1 MSFPAADAGD
11 SPAPK
16 RNFAARLFG
25 YDLFISFALGPAPR
39 GSLSYASDLARRL
52 RERDFSVFFSEDEA
66 PPGERLDSTLLKA
79 LHSSRLLVV
88 IANRGTLE
96 QPRWVRKEV
105 EEFRRRHPGR
115 TIIPISVG
123 GALED
128 PALAAAAQEWLV
140 FQDKIWLDEC
150 TEAASDGIASKA
162 VLERLAMAPTRV
174 RANVWWRWLV
184 RGVMA
189 VLATLAVALGVAA
202 KVAADSAERARD
214 ELRRAVSLRLIG
226 EAPAMLDGARAG
238 GDEQTLQQVL
248 VAQRLAG
255 PSAEADRALLSTLK
269 AVPHLSKAV
278 NTGLRIGDV
287 AFSRDGT
294 HVVSGASDGSLQVWD
309 ASTLQALGAAL
320 KSTQNDISTLS
331 LSADGK
337 TLVAGSS
344 DGTLQLWDLVT
355 RKPLG
360 EAMKAHKNEAP
371 PWSDFGVQ
379 TVAISPDG
387 RRAASAGWDWTLKLW
402 DTKAAKLEG
411 KPLMEAEGF
420 VNRAIAF
427 NADGS
432 RITAAGNELVL
443 RLWNADTRELLATL
457 DLRKAFQGD
466 DDVAGLAFS
475 PAGTDGFAIVAGT
488 EHKGVWLWNAKTGQR
503 RLLEG
508 TPSGKVTRVTF
519 SADGLRVLASTES
532 GRVQVWNA
540 ATGKPVGALQAGADG
555 SLTAVDFSLDGGT
568 VVSGD
573 QDGRL
578 RLWDIAGRHSLLAV
592 LKPGHEDERNLVFG
606 TNGALLAV
614 GNTAGK
620 VELRSMEGGHVVRA
634 LPGAAARDAN
644 LVALSADGMRLVTT
658 SMPAIRSPNATGKT
672 PAREA
677 GDEATLSSGAFMQ
690 LWNSETGYPIGEPV
704 KAQHRRIFNGA
715 AFRFDGARFVTY
727 EQEGDTPGDYTQVDG
742 RLQVW
747 DANTGQAIGE
757 PLTGHRGGIRHA
769 AFDPQGTTLVSAGAD
784 GTLRLWDAERQL
796 SLPAPAMLH
805 EDVAVV
811 AFSPDGRQIVSGAD
825 NGSVKVWD
833 VNAGAKADVSA
844 SGKARP
850 RLDVKFSETQIWAVA
865 FSPDGARV
873 FASGS
878 DGVRLWNAHSGHLIG
893 SLPRSTQH
901 GPVFGLAFNPQG
913 TMLGYT
919 KAGFVIQWAQAA
931 VWAELL
937 CARLTRNMGRQAWK
951 ELVSPEID
959 YQVQCPSLPAT
970 P

>member
-1 MSFPAADAGD
+1 
-11 SPAPK
+11 
-16 RNFAARLFG
+16 
-25 YDLFISFALGPAPR
+25 
-39 GSLSYASDLARRL
+39 
-52 RERDFSVFFSEDEA
+52 
-66 PPGERLDSTLLKA
+66 
-79 LHSSRLLVV
+79 
-88 IANRGTLE
+88 
-96 QPRWVRKEV
+96 
-105 EEFRRRHPGR
+105 
-115 TIIPISVG
+115 
-123 GALED
+123 
-128 PALAAAAQEWLV
+128 
-140 FQDKIWLDEC
+140 
-150 TEAASDGIASKA
+150 
-162 VLERLAMAPTRV
+162 MAPTRV
-174 RANVWWRWLV
+174 RANWLV
-184 RGVMA
+184 ALAGTRGDGGPGHA
-189 VLATLAVALGVAA
+189 GGRPGVAA

-238 GDEQTLQQVL
+238 GDEQTLEQVL

-309 ASTLQALGAAL
+309 ASTLQALGAA
-320 KSTQNDISTLS
+320 SSPRRNDISTLS

-337 TLVAGSS
+337 TRVAGSS

-402 DTKAAKLEG
+402 DTKAAKQEG

-432 RITAAGNELVL
+432 RITAAGNELAL

-508 TPSGKVTRVTF
+508 TPSGKVTRATF

-532 GRVQVWNA
+532 GRVQVWMRPPA
-540 ATGKPVGALQAGADG
+540 SRSPHCRPGRRIAYRGGLQPGRRYP
-555 SLTAVDFSLDGGT
+555 SSP
-568 VVSGD
+568 GD

-658 SMPAIRSPNATGKT
+658 SMPAIRSPNATGNT

-690 LWNSETGYPIGEPV
+690 LWNTETGYPIGEPV

-825 NGSVKVWD
+825 NGSVKVWN

-893 SLPRSTQH
+893 SLPRSAQH